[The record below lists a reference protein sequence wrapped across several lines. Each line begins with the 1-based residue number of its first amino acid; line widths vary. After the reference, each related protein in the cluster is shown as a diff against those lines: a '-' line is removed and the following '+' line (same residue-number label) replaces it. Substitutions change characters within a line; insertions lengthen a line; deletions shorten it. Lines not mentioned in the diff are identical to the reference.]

1 MSTKINFKDKKLSL
15 AAIFV
20 IVFGY
25 ASERMAE
32 IANFEKTKAFAL
44 AVGGI
49 MSVLFVLSAVLIYKS
64 KNITFALLAS
74 VLGLKMMP
82 PGVAM
87 LSHESL
93 WGSAA
98 YFIVCKVAVVVYVLL
113 AIRFYYLQRKPR
125 AVKPLP
131 ILSLI
136 FVIPF
141 FNEIASAS
149 YDFFLAKTGSM
160 LGGYLTD
167 LACYAVA
174 CVVILIVAY
183 KTNYASMHFVASF
196 EFIALAINILK
207 RFGAILAN
215 VPSGRH
221 ISRVYY
227 LWIILYVVLILL
239 FALADRKKRSEL
251 Q

>member
-1 MSTKINFKDKKLSL
+1 MTSL
-15 AAIFV
+15 
-20 IVFGY
+20 
-25 ASERMAE
+25 
-32 IANFEKTKAFAL
+32 
-44 AVGGI
+44 
-49 MSVLFVLSAVLIYKS
+49 
-64 KNITFALLAS
+64 
-74 VLGLKMMP
+74 LGLKMMP

-87 LSHESL
+87 LTQESL

-98 YFIVCKVAVVVYVLL
+98 YFVVCKVAVVVYVLL
-113 AIRFYYLQRKPR
+113 AIRFYYLQKKPR
-125 AVKPLP
+125 EVKSLP

-136 FVIPF
+136 LVVPF

-174 CVVILIVAY
+174 SVVILLVAY
-183 KTNYASMHFVASF
+183 KTNYASMHFVAAF

-207 RFGAILAN
+207 RFGAVLAN
-215 VPSGRH
+215 VPFGRH

-227 LWIILYVVLILL
+227 LWIILYAALILI
-239 FALADRKKRSEL
+239 FALADRKKRSESK
-251 Q
+251 